1 MDVDSLKS
9 MASIEVVGTNG
20 TAVDGVWAV
29 ATSGEKIGL
38 IAVIVDTCP
47 ITKKEVGVYN
57 YHIEH
62 IATKI
67 SKKICPNE
75 VIEDLSFITKKKYDN
90 KFEI

>member
-57 YHIEH
+57 YHIGH
-62 IATKI
+62 ISLKI
-67 SKKICPNE
+67 SKKNHQKSRILREFCK
-75 VIEDLSFITKKKYDN
+75 LALMK
-90 KFEI
+90 